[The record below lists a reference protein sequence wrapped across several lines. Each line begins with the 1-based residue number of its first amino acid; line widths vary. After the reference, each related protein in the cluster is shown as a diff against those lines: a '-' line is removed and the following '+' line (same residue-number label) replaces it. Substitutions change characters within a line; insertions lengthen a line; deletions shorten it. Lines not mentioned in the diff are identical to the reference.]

1 MKKISLLIDKLFITT
16 LFILMFCL
24 SVEANEFRYLYRNSF
39 YCYDINSFN
48 YNTNNIY
55 SIDII
60 YDIHNKN
67 HKHYKKIKS
76 PYDNNFIQYII
87 FNVRFDTETNSYYTK
102 YKGYVSGEWD
112 MEGLTY
118 LFKDA
123 NLYYED
129 NPKLTGLY
137 EKYTKEFKKYANASS
152 KKHYMNFPKDIVEIH
167 EAQKNMSINKLDG
180 LYKTLNAD

>member
-1 MKKISLLIDKLFITT
+1 
-16 LFILMFCL
+16 
-24 SVEANEFRYLYRNSF
+24 
-39 YCYDINSFN
+39 
-48 YNTNNIY
+48 
-55 SIDII
+55 
-60 YDIHNKN
+60 
-67 HKHYKKIKS
+67 KHYKKIKS